1 MLIPTQKIKSTL
13 KTFSALKQIQP
24 LLSNGEIS
32 LEELVSDY
40 LKKINAS
47 QTNSFI
53 EVFDAEA
60 LLKAKEIAEKIKLG
74 TQGSLA
80 GMVIGI
86 KDNLC
91 YKNHKSSGASK
102 ILENFESIFSAT
114 AIERLI
120 AEDAIII
127 GRLNCDEFAMGSS
140 NEKSIYGPTLNP
152 HDNSKVPGGSSGGS
166 AAAVAEGLCLASL
179 GSDTGGSIR
188 QPASFC
194 GVVGVKPSYG
204 RISRYG
210 LFAYASSFDQIGTF
224 THSVDDAALLINI
237 MSGEDAFDSTTS
249 RESKPSSVIKPPNSK
264 LRIAVPKDY
273 LNFNGLDPEIK
284 DNLNQN
290 IQTLID
296 LGNEVNIVDFP
307 FIKYIVPNYYVLTTA
322 EACSNLA
329 RYDGAHYGY
338 RSNDSHDIESTYLAT
353 RTEGF
358 GIEVKRRIMLGNFV
372 LSAGYYDAY
381 FSKAQ
386 KVRRLLKDKTKELLN
401 NNDVILTPTTPT
413 TAFSIGE
420 INDPIAMYLQD
431 IFTVHANLTGM
442 PAISIPITN
451 HSSGLPYGYQI
462 MSNNFEEDLLFSTS
476 KYLTSVLKQ
485 PYC

>member
-1 MLIPTQKIKSTL
+1 M
-13 KTFSALKQIQP
+13 KTFTSLKEIQS
-24 LLSNGEIS
+24 LLSNGEIL
-32 LEELVSDY
+32 LEGLVLDY
-40 LKKINAS
+40 IGKIKLS
-47 QTNSFI
+47 KTNSFI
-53 EVFDAEA
+53 EVFEEEA
-60 LLKAKEIAEKIKLG
+60 KEKAKEIANKIKLG
-74 TQGSLA
+74 THGSLA

-91 YKNHKSSGASK
+91 YKDHKSSGASK
-102 ILENFESIFSAT
+102 ILENFESIFTAT

-120 AEDAIII
+120 SEDAIII

-152 HDNSKVPGGSSGGS
+152 HDLSKVPGGSSGGS

-194 GVVGVKPSYG
+194 GVIGVKPSYG
-204 RISRYG
+204 RVSRYG

-224 THSVDDAALLINI
+224 THTIDDASLMLNI
-237 MSGEDAFDSTTS
+237 MSGEDDFDSTTS
-249 RESKPSSVIKPPNSK
+249 RQDASSANVNNLTKK

-273 LNFNGLDPEIK
+273 LNFEGLDPEIK
-284 DNLNQN
+284 ENINQN
-290 IQTLID
+290 IQKLEA
-296 LGNEVNIVDFP
+296 LGHQINFVDFP
-307 FIKYIVPNYYVLTTA
+307 FVKYIVPNYYVLTTA

-329 RYDGAHYGY
+329 RYDGAHYGF
-338 RSNDSHDIESTYLAT
+338 RSTNSQDIDSTYLAT

-358 GIEVKRRIMLGNFV
+358 GMEVKRRIMLGNFV

-386 KVRRLLKDKTKELLN
+386 KVRRLLKDKTKELLDT
-401 NNDVILTPTTPT
+401 NDIILTPTTPT
-413 TAFSIGE
+413 TAFRIGE

-442 PAISIPITN
+442 PAISIPVSN
-451 HSSGLPYGYQI
+451 HSNGLPYGLQI
-462 MSNNFEEDLLFSTS
+462 MSDNFKEDLMFSTA
-476 KYLTSVLKQ
+476 KYLEGVLN
-485 PYC
+485 YT

>member
-1 MLIPTQKIKSTL
+1 MKRFTSLKDIQSLLIKGDI
-13 KTFSALKQIQP
+13 
-24 LLSNGEIS
+24 LLEV
-32 LEELVSDY
+32 LVSDY
-40 LKKINAS
+40 IGNIKRSK
-47 QTNSFI
+47 TNSFI
-53 EVFDAEA
+53 EVFEEEA
-60 LLKAKEIAEKIKLG
+60 KAKAKDISDKIKLG
-74 TQGSLA
+74 TQGLLA

-102 ILENFESIFSAT
+102 ILENFESIFTAT

-120 AEDAIII
+120 NEDAIII

-152 HDNSKVPGGSSGGS
+152 HDISKVPGGSSGGS

-194 GVVGVKPSYG
+194 GVIGVKPSYG

-224 THSVDDAALLINI
+224 THSIDDAALMLNI
-237 MSGEDAFDSTTS
+237 MSGEDNFDSTTS
-249 RESKPSSVIKPPNSK
+249 RKEASSPAVCDLTNK
-264 LRIAVPKDY
+264 LKIAVPKDY
-273 LNFNGLDPEIK
+273 LNFEGLDPEIK
-284 DNLNQN
+284 ENINQN
-290 IQTLID
+290 IEKLEA
-296 LGNEVNIVDFP
+296 LGHQISLVDFP
-307 FIKYIVPNYYVLTTA
+307 FVKYIVPNYYVLTTA

-329 RYDGAHYGY
+329 RYDGAHYGF
-338 RSNDSHDIESTYLAT
+338 RSDNSLDIDSTYLAT

-358 GIEVKRRIMLGNFV
+358 GMEVKRRIMLGNFV

-386 KVRRLLKDKTKELLN
+386 KVRRLLKDKTEELLEE
-401 NNDVILTPTTPT
+401 NDVILTPTTPT

-442 PAISIPITN
+442 PAISIPISK
-451 HSSGLPYGYQI
+451 HSNGLPYGLQI
-462 MSNNFEEDLLFSTS
+462 MSNNFKEDLMFSTA
-476 KYLTSVLKQ
+476 KYLKKALN
-485 PYC
+485 